1 MAKSTPKKG
10 DEKIVKMET
19 PEGGKPEK
27 PATLEQK
34 VDAIMAQAV
43 SNQAFTQA
51 MNYLGSEMDKFRL
64 RIEALEAKTTSY
76 EELADTIVSRTVDA
90 FREEMN
96 VESE

>member
-19 PEGGKPEK
+19 PEGGKPEEL
-27 PATLEQK
+27 TYEQK
-34 VDAIMAQAV
+34 VDRIMEQAV

-76 EELADTIVSRTVDA
+76 DELADTIVSRTVNA
-90 FREEMN
+90 FREEMGGDK
-96 VESE
+96 E